1 LVTVILEHHGTV
13 DKFVGDQVMAY
24 WNAPTP
30 NPSHATDACL
40 AVLHCRNWSNARNE
54 RWAREGTPQ
63 LYTRFALHLGDA
75 VVGNVGSSDRMDY
88 TVVGAAINL
97 GSRIEGLNK
106 VYGTQILVT
115 RPVIDSIDGHFVRR
129 PVDRVLPKGAI
140 HPLDVFELRG
150 VLPGH
155 DQPDLAVDLRTVAL
169 CEAWTRFYQRYL
181 SRDWPLASDALA
193 EFIGRFGEDTLTAI
207 YAERIARFNAAP
219 PAADWDG
226 VTRYSTK

>member
-1 LVTVILEHHGTV
+1 
-13 DKFVGDQVMAY
+13 
-24 WNAPTP
+24 
-30 NPSHATDACL
+30 
-40 AVLHCRNWSNARNE
+40 
-54 RWAREGTPQ
+54 
-63 LYTRFALHLGDA
+63 
-75 VVGNVGSSDRMDY
+75 MDY

-106 VYGTQILVT
+106 VYGTQVLIT
-115 RPVIDSIDGHFVRR
+115 RPVADGIDGHFVRR

-140 HPLDVFELRG
+140 HPLDVFELKG

-155 DQPDLAVDLRTVAL
+155 DHPDLAVDLRTVAL

-181 SRDWPLASDALA
+181 NQDWSVASDALA
-193 EFIGRFGEDTLTAI
+193 DFTARFGEDTLTMI
-207 YAERIARFNAAP
+207 YAERIASFKANA